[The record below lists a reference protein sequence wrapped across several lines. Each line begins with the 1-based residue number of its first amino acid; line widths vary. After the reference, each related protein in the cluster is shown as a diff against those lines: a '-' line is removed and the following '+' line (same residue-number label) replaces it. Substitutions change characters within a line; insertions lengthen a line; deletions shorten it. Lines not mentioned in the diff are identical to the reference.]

1 MGNACTWR
9 ERRADE
15 TDEARAE
22 AFRSAGLPP
31 ILARLLASRGV
42 TEEGRE
48 AFLDPSLT
56 RLARSDDLPGMTEA
70 VQVILPFLHTKRKIV
85 VFGDYDADGVCAS
98 AILVTALRR
107 LGGNAEA
114 FIPHRFG
121 EGYGMTAASLERLWC
136 EHADAA
142 LVVTVDNGISSPDE
156 VAKLKVKGIQVVVT
170 DHHLPGENLPKAD
183 ALVNPRVQSCPGSA
197 DLCGAGVAFFLAS
210 ALAQAATEKGLYTGP
225 KFSGPLL
232 VLAGLATVADLVPLK
247 EQNRILVAQS
257 LAYFNRCAPCGLR
270 ELRDKAARSAAA
282 LTARDYGF
290 LLAPRINAAGRMKT
304 ADAAF
309 DLLVCTDEDREEAR
323 QLASRIDG
331 FNGERR
337 GFEQTMYEEACKQIQ
352 EAWKI
357 KKVWQSLA
365 EEDQKNCKKRIR
377 KAWKIK
383 KTWKIKK
390 AWKKYSRGKFEEN
403 LSAVVVRNAGGTA
416 EATKKQ
422 GWHLGVA
429 GIVAS
434 RLLEHY
440 HVPVAVAVGETGSV
454 RAPDGYNVHDA
465 LAAASEHLVRF
476 GGHAAAGGF
485 TVKPGAFE
493 AFRAAFT
500 TACAKQRKEHAL
512 DADARDFDGWVEPG
526 DLTPGLYADLR
537 RLEPFGEGNPEPV
550 FGLRG
555 VTLREVRV
563 MGVEG
568 RHLSLAFVNRDVPR
582 AIWWGHGGRA
592 EDLRKHAARPYDV
605 FFTLT
610 TSGFDSAL
618 PHLELRVVDLR
629 PTSFS

>member
-1 MGNACTWR
+1 MGNAYTWR

-156 VAKLKVKGIQVVVT
+156 VAKLKVKGIRVVVT

-197 DLCGAGVAFFLAS
+197 DLCGAGIAFFLAS

-304 ADAAF
+304 ADVAF
-309 DLLVCTDEDREEAR
+309 DLLVCTDEDREGAR

-337 GFEQTMYEEACKQIQ
+337 GFEQTMFQEACAQIDK
-352 EAWKI
+352 AG
-357 KKVWQSLA
+357 
-365 EEDQKNCKKRIR
+365 EEDLQ
-377 KAWKIK
+377 
-383 KTWKIKK
+383 
-390 AWKKYSRGKFEEN
+390 
-403 LSAVVVRNAGGTA
+403 AVVAWDAGCVTG
-416 EATKKQ
+416 ATKGQ
-422 GWHLGVA
+422 RWHLGVA

-440 HVPVAVAVGETGSV
+440 HVPAAVAVGETGSV

-512 DADARDFDGWVEPG
+512 DADARDFDGWLEPG

-582 AIWWGHGGRA
+582 AIWWGHGERA
-592 EDLRKHAARPYDV
+592 EELRKHAARPYDV

-610 TSGFDSAL
+610 TSSFDSAL

>member
-22 AFRSAGLPP
+22 AFRTAGLPP

-156 VAKLKVKGIQVVVT
+156 VAKLKVKGIRVVVT

-197 DLCGAGVAFFLAS
+197 DLCGAGIAFFLAS

-304 ADAAF
+304 ADVAF
-309 DLLVCTDEDREEAR
+309 DLLVCTDEDREGAR

-337 GFEQTMYEEACKQIQ
+337 GFEQTMFQEACAQIDK
-352 EAWKI
+352 AG
-357 KKVWQSLA
+357 
-365 EEDQKNCKKRIR
+365 EEDLQ
-377 KAWKIK
+377 
-383 KTWKIKK
+383 
-390 AWKKYSRGKFEEN
+390 
-403 LSAVVVRNAGGTA
+403 AVVAWDAGCVTG
-416 EATKKQ
+416 ATKGQ
-422 GWHLGVA
+422 RWHLGVA

-440 HVPVAVAVGETGSV
+440 HVPAAVAVGETGSV

-512 DADARDFDGWVEPG
+512 DADARDFDGWLEPG

>member
-22 AFRSAGLPP
+22 AFRTAGLPP

-304 ADAAF
+304 ADVAF

-337 GFEQTMYEEACKQIQ
+337 GFEQTMYQEACAQIDK
-352 EAWKI
+352 AG
-357 KKVWQSLA
+357 
-365 EEDQKNCKKRIR
+365 EEDLQ
-377 KAWKIK
+377 
-383 KTWKIKK
+383 
-390 AWKKYSRGKFEEN
+390 
-403 LSAVVVRNAGGTA
+403 AVVAWDAGCVTG
-416 EATKKQ
+416 ATKGKR
-422 GWHLGVA
+422 WHLGVA

-440 HVPVAVAVGETGSV
+440 HVPAAVAVGETGSV

>member
-121 EGYGMTAASLERLWC
+121 EGYGMTTASLERLWC

-170 DHHLPGENLPKAD
+170 DHHLPGENLPEAD

-309 DLLVCTDEDREEAR
+309 ELLVCTDEDREGAR

-337 GFEQTMYEEACKQIQ
+337 GFEQTMYQEACAQIDK
-352 EAWKI
+352 AG
-357 KKVWQSLA
+357 
-365 EEDQKNCKKRIR
+365 EEDLQ
-377 KAWKIK
+377 
-383 KTWKIKK
+383 
-390 AWKKYSRGKFEEN
+390 
-403 LSAVVVRNAGGTA
+403 AVVAWDAGCVTG
-416 EATKKQ
+416 ATKGQ
-422 GWHLGVA
+422 RWHLGVA

-440 HVPVAVAVGETGSV
+440 HVPAAVAVGETGSV

>member
-247 EQNRILVAQS
+247 EQNRILVVQS

-304 ADAAF
+304 ADVAF
-309 DLLVCTDEDREEAR
+309 DLLVCTDEDRERAR

-337 GFEQTMYEEACKQIQ
+337 GFEQTMFQEACAQIDK
-352 EAWKI
+352 AG
-357 KKVWQSLA
+357 
-365 EEDQKNCKKRIR
+365 EEDLQ
-377 KAWKIK
+377 
-383 KTWKIKK
+383 
-390 AWKKYSRGKFEEN
+390 
-403 LSAVVVRNAGGTA
+403 AVVAWDAGCVTG
-416 EATKKQ
+416 ATKGQ
-422 GWHLGVA
+422 RWHLGVA

-434 RLLEHY
+434 RLLEYY
-440 HVPVAVAVGETGSV
+440 HVPAAVAVGETGSV

-555 VTLREVRV
+555 VMLREVRV

>member
-156 VAKLKVKGIQVVVT
+156 VAKLKVKGIRVVVT

-304 ADAAF
+304 ADVAF
-309 DLLVCTDEDREEAR
+309 DLLVCTDEDREGAR

-337 GFEQTMYEEACKQIQ
+337 GFEQTMFQEACAQIDK
-352 EAWKI
+352 AG
-357 KKVWQSLA
+357 
-365 EEDQKNCKKRIR
+365 EEDLQ
-377 KAWKIK
+377 
-383 KTWKIKK
+383 
-390 AWKKYSRGKFEEN
+390 
-403 LSAVVVRNAGGTA
+403 AVVAWDAGCVTG
-416 EATKKQ
+416 ATKGQ
-422 GWHLGVA
+422 RWHLGVA

-440 HVPVAVAVGETGSV
+440 HVPAAVAVGETGSV

>member
-304 ADAAF
+304 ADVAF
-309 DLLVCTDEDREEAR
+309 DLLVCTDEDREGAR

-337 GFEQTMYEEACKQIQ
+337 GFEQTMYQEACAQIDK
-352 EAWKI
+352 AG
-357 KKVWQSLA
+357 
-365 EEDQKNCKKRIR
+365 EEDLQ
-377 KAWKIK
+377 
-383 KTWKIKK
+383 
-390 AWKKYSRGKFEEN
+390 
-403 LSAVVVRNAGGTA
+403 AVVAWDAGCVTG
-416 EATKKQ
+416 ATKGQ
-422 GWHLGVA
+422 RWHLGVA

-440 HVPVAVAVGETGSV
+440 HVPAAVAVGETGSV

-485 TVKPGAFE
+485 TVKPGAFV

>member
-22 AFRSAGLPP
+22 AFRTAGLPP

-156 VAKLKVKGIQVVVT
+156 VAKLKVKGIRVVVT
-170 DHHLPGENLPKAD
+170 DHHLPGENLPEAD

-225 KFSGPLL
+225 KFGGPLL

-304 ADAAF
+304 ADVAF
-309 DLLVCTDEDREEAR
+309 DLLVCTDEDREGAR

-337 GFEQTMYEEACKQIQ
+337 GFEQTMFQEACAQIDK
-352 EAWKI
+352 AG
-357 KKVWQSLA
+357 
-365 EEDQKNCKKRIR
+365 EEDLQ
-377 KAWKIK
+377 
-383 KTWKIKK
+383 
-390 AWKKYSRGKFEEN
+390 
-403 LSAVVVRNAGGTA
+403 AVVAWDAGCVTG
-416 EATKKQ
+416 ATKGQ
-422 GWHLGVA
+422 RWHLGVA

-440 HVPVAVAVGETGSV
+440 HVPAAVAVGETGSV

-493 AFRAAFT
+493 AFRVAFT

>member
-225 KFSGPLL
+225 KFGGPLL

-290 LLAPRINAAGRMKT
+290 LLAPRINAAGRMAT

-309 DLLVCTDEDREEAR
+309 KLLACTDEDREEAR

-337 GFEQTMYEEACKQIQ
+337 GFEQTMYQEACAQIDK
-352 EAWKI
+352 AG
-357 KKVWQSLA
+357 
-365 EEDQKNCKKRIR
+365 EEDLQ
-377 KAWKIK
+377 
-383 KTWKIKK
+383 
-390 AWKKYSRGKFEEN
+390 
-403 LSAVVVRNAGGTA
+403 AVVAWDAGCVTG
-416 EATKKQ
+416 ATKGKR
-422 GWHLGVA
+422 WHLGVA

-440 HVPVAVAVGETGSV
+440 HVPAAVAVGETGSV

>member
-22 AFRSAGLPP
+22 AFRTAGLPP

-70 VQVILPFLHTKRKIV
+70 VQVLLPFLHAKRKIV

-156 VAKLKVKGIQVVVT
+156 VAKLKVKGIRVVVT

-197 DLCGAGVAFFLAS
+197 DLCGAGIAFFLAS

-304 ADAAF
+304 ADVAF
-309 DLLVCTDEDREEAR
+309 DLLVCTDEDREGAR

-337 GFEQTMYEEACKQIQ
+337 GFEQTMFQEACAQIDK
-352 EAWKI
+352 AG
-357 KKVWQSLA
+357 
-365 EEDQKNCKKRIR
+365 EEDLQ
-377 KAWKIK
+377 
-383 KTWKIKK
+383 
-390 AWKKYSRGKFEEN
+390 
-403 LSAVVVRNAGGTA
+403 AVVAWDAGCVTG
-416 EATKKQ
+416 ATKGQ
-422 GWHLGVA
+422 RWHLGVA

-440 HVPVAVAVGETGSV
+440 HVPAAVAVGETGSV

-512 DADARDFDGWVEPG
+512 DADARDFDGWLEPG

-582 AIWWGHGGRA
+582 AIWWGHGERA

-610 TSGFDSAL
+610 TSSFDSAL

>member
-1 MGNACTWR
+1 MGNADTWR
-9 ERRADE
+9 ERRFDE
-15 TDEARAE
+15 RDEARAE
-22 AFRSAGLPP
+22 AFGSAGLSS

-56 RLARSDDLPGMTEA
+56 RLARPNDLPGITDA
-70 VQVILPFLHTKRKIV
+70 VRVILPFLRTKQKIV

-114 FIPHRFG
+114 FIPHRFN
-121 EGYGMTAASLERLWC
+121 EGYGMTAASLERLQR
-136 EHADAA
+136 EQEGVA

-156 VAKLKVKGIQVVVT
+156 VAKLKKRGIRVVVT
-170 DHHLPGENLPKAD
+170 DHHLPGKTLPKAD
-183 ALVNPRVQSCPGSA
+183 ALVNPRVKSCSGCT

-210 ALAQAATEKGLYTGP
+210 ALAQAATEEGLYAGTK

-257 LAYFNRCAPCGLR
+257 LAYFDRCAPCGLR

-304 ADAAF
+304 ADVAF
-309 DLLVCTDEDREEAR
+309 NLLVCTDEDREAAR

-337 GFEQTMYEEACKQIQ
+337 GFEQTMFLEACAQIQ
-352 EAWKI
+352 EACQ
-357 KKVWQSLA
+357 KKGMS
-365 EEDQKNCKKRIR
+365 EED
-377 KAWKIK
+377 
-383 KTWKIKK
+383 
-390 AWKKYSRGKFEEN
+390 
-403 LSAVVVRNAGGTA
+403 LSAVVVWGAGCAAKATESA
-416 EATKKQ
+416 EKQ
-422 GWHLGVA
+422 SWNLGVA

-440 HVPVAVAVGETGSV
+440 HVPAAVVVRVHDEERSVQESETGSV
-454 RAPDGYNVHDA
+454 RAPNGYNVHDA

-500 TACAKQRKEHAL
+500 SACAKQGKERVL

-526 DLTPGLYADLR
+526 VLTLALYADIR

-555 VTLREVRV
+555 VTLREVKV

-568 RHLSLAFVNRDVPR
+568 KHLSLTFVNRDVPR
-582 AIWWGHGGRA
+582 AIWWGHGERA
-592 EDLRKHAARPYDV
+592 EDLRKHAAAPYDIL
-605 FFTLT
+605 FTLT

-618 PHLELRVVDLR
+618 PHLELRIVDLR
-629 PTSFS
+629 PASSSR

>member
-156 VAKLKVKGIQVVVT
+156 VAKLKVKGIRVVVT

-225 KFSGPLL
+225 KFGGPLL

-247 EQNRILVAQS
+247 DQNRILVAQS

-309 DLLVCTDEDREEAR
+309 DLLVCTDEDREGAR

-337 GFEQTMYEEACKQIQ
+337 GFEQTMYQEACAQIDK
-352 EAWKI
+352 AG
-357 KKVWQSLA
+357 
-365 EEDQKNCKKRIR
+365 EEDLQ
-377 KAWKIK
+377 
-383 KTWKIKK
+383 
-390 AWKKYSRGKFEEN
+390 
-403 LSAVVVRNAGGTA
+403 AVVAWDAGCVTG
-416 EATKKQ
+416 ATKGQ
-422 GWHLGVA
+422 RWHLGVA

-440 HVPVAVAVGETGSV
+440 HVPAAVAVGETGSV

>member
-15 TDEARAE
+15 TDEVRAE
-22 AFRSAGLPP
+22 AFRTAGLPP

-98 AILVTALRR
+98 AILVTALRH

-290 LLAPRINAAGRMKT
+290 LLAPRINAAGRMAT

-309 DLLVCTDEDREEAR
+309 KLLACTDEDREEAR

-337 GFEQTMYEEACKQIQ
+337 GFEQTMYQEACAQIDK
-352 EAWKI
+352 AG
-357 KKVWQSLA
+357 
-365 EEDQKNCKKRIR
+365 EEDLQ
-377 KAWKIK
+377 
-383 KTWKIKK
+383 
-390 AWKKYSRGKFEEN
+390 
-403 LSAVVVRNAGGTA
+403 AVVAWDAGCVTG
-416 EATKKQ
+416 ATKGQ
-422 GWHLGVA
+422 RWHLGVA

-440 HVPVAVAVGETGSV
+440 HVPAAVAVGETGSV

>member
-290 LLAPRINAAGRMKT
+290 LLAPRINAAGRMAT

-309 DLLVCTDEDREEAR
+309 KLLACTDEDREEAR

-337 GFEQTMYEEACKQIQ
+337 GFEQTMYQEACAQIDK
-352 EAWKI
+352 AG
-357 KKVWQSLA
+357 
-365 EEDQKNCKKRIR
+365 EEDLQ
-377 KAWKIK
+377 
-383 KTWKIKK
+383 
-390 AWKKYSRGKFEEN
+390 
-403 LSAVVVRNAGGTA
+403 AVVAWDAGCVTG
-416 EATKKQ
+416 ATKGQ
-422 GWHLGVA
+422 RWHLGVA

-440 HVPVAVAVGETGSV
+440 HVPAAVAVGETGSV

-512 DADARDFDGWVEPG
+512 DADARNFDGWVEPG

>member
-22 AFRSAGLPP
+22 AFRTAGLPP

-309 DLLVCTDEDREEAR
+309 DLLVCTDEDREGAR

-337 GFEQTMYEEACKQIQ
+337 GFEQTMFQEACAQIDK
-352 EAWKI
+352 AG
-357 KKVWQSLA
+357 
-365 EEDQKNCKKRIR
+365 EEDLQ
-377 KAWKIK
+377 
-383 KTWKIKK
+383 
-390 AWKKYSRGKFEEN
+390 
-403 LSAVVVRNAGGTA
+403 AVVAWDAGCVTG
-416 EATKKQ
+416 ATKGQ
-422 GWHLGVA
+422 RWHLGVA

-440 HVPVAVAVGETGSV
+440 HVPAAVAVGETGSV

>member
-170 DHHLPGENLPKAD
+170 DHHLPGENLPEAD

-309 DLLVCTDEDREEAR
+309 ELLVCTDEDREGAR

-337 GFEQTMYEEACKQIQ
+337 GFEQTMYQEACAQIDK
-352 EAWKI
+352 AG
-357 KKVWQSLA
+357 
-365 EEDQKNCKKRIR
+365 EEDLQ
-377 KAWKIK
+377 
-383 KTWKIKK
+383 
-390 AWKKYSRGKFEEN
+390 
-403 LSAVVVRNAGGTA
+403 AVVAWDAGCVTG
-416 EATKKQ
+416 ATKGQ
-422 GWHLGVA
+422 RWHLGVA

-440 HVPVAVAVGETGSV
+440 HVPAAVAVGETGSV

>member
-22 AFRSAGLPP
+22 AFRTAGLPP

-290 LLAPRINAAGRMKT
+290 LLAPRINAAGRMAT

-309 DLLVCTDEDREEAR
+309 KLLACTDEDREEAR

-337 GFEQTMYEEACKQIQ
+337 GFEQTMYQEACAQIDK
-352 EAWKI
+352 AG
-357 KKVWQSLA
+357 
-365 EEDQKNCKKRIR
+365 EEDLQ
-377 KAWKIK
+377 
-383 KTWKIKK
+383 
-390 AWKKYSRGKFEEN
+390 
-403 LSAVVVRNAGGTA
+403 AVVAWDAGCVTG
-416 EATKKQ
+416 ATKGQ
-422 GWHLGVA
+422 RWHLGVA

-440 HVPVAVAVGETGSV
+440 HVPAAVAVGETGSV

-610 TSGFDSAL
+610 TSGFDSSL

>member
-22 AFRSAGLPP
+22 AFRTAGLPP

-290 LLAPRINAAGRMKT
+290 LLAPRINAAGRMAT
-304 ADAAF
+304 ADVAF
-309 DLLVCTDEDREEAR
+309 DLLVCTDEDREGAR

-337 GFEQTMYEEACKQIQ
+337 GFEQTMFQEACAQIDK
-352 EAWKI
+352 AG
-357 KKVWQSLA
+357 
-365 EEDQKNCKKRIR
+365 EEDLQ
-377 KAWKIK
+377 
-383 KTWKIKK
+383 
-390 AWKKYSRGKFEEN
+390 
-403 LSAVVVRNAGGTA
+403 AVVAWDAGCVTG
-416 EATKKQ
+416 ATKGQ
-422 GWHLGVA
+422 RWHLGVA

-440 HVPVAVAVGETGSV
+440 HVPAAVAVGETGSV

>member
-156 VAKLKVKGIQVVVT
+156 VAKLKVKGIRVVVT

-309 DLLVCTDEDREEAR
+309 DLLVCTDEDREGAR

-337 GFEQTMYEEACKQIQ
+337 GFEQTMYQEACAQIDK
-352 EAWKI
+352 AG
-357 KKVWQSLA
+357 
-365 EEDQKNCKKRIR
+365 EEDLQ
-377 KAWKIK
+377 
-383 KTWKIKK
+383 
-390 AWKKYSRGKFEEN
+390 
-403 LSAVVVRNAGGTA
+403 AVVAWDAGCVTG
-416 EATKKQ
+416 ATKGQ
-422 GWHLGVA
+422 RWHLGVA

-440 HVPVAVAVGETGSV
+440 HVPAAVAVGETGSV

>member
-156 VAKLKVKGIQVVVT
+156 VAKLKLKGIQVVVT
-170 DHHLPGENLPKAD
+170 DHHLPGENLPEAD

-304 ADAAF
+304 ADVAF
-309 DLLVCTDEDREEAR
+309 DLLVCTDEDREGAR

-337 GFEQTMYEEACKQIQ
+337 GFEQTMFQEACAQIDK
-352 EAWKI
+352 AG
-357 KKVWQSLA
+357 
-365 EEDQKNCKKRIR
+365 EEDLQ
-377 KAWKIK
+377 
-383 KTWKIKK
+383 
-390 AWKKYSRGKFEEN
+390 
-403 LSAVVVRNAGGTA
+403 AVVAWDAGCVTG
-416 EATKKQ
+416 ATKGQ
-422 GWHLGVA
+422 RWHLGVA

-440 HVPVAVAVGETGSV
+440 HVPAAVAVGETGSV

-568 RHLSLAFVNRDVPR
+568 RHLSLVFVNRDVPR

-629 PTSFS
+629 PTSFSR

>member
-156 VAKLKVKGIQVVVT
+156 VAQLKVKGIRVVVT

-197 DLCGAGVAFFLAS
+197 DLCGAGIAFFLAS

-304 ADAAF
+304 ADVAF
-309 DLLVCTDEDREEAR
+309 DLLVCTDEDREGAR

-337 GFEQTMYEEACKQIQ
+337 GFEQTMFQEACAQIDK
-352 EAWKI
+352 AG
-357 KKVWQSLA
+357 
-365 EEDQKNCKKRIR
+365 EEDLQ
-377 KAWKIK
+377 
-383 KTWKIKK
+383 
-390 AWKKYSRGKFEEN
+390 
-403 LSAVVVRNAGGTA
+403 AVVAWDAGCVTG
-416 EATKKQ
+416 ATKGQ
-422 GWHLGVA
+422 RWHLGVA

-440 HVPVAVAVGETGSV
+440 HVPAAVAVGETGSV

-512 DADARDFDGWVEPG
+512 DADARDFDGWLEPG

-582 AIWWGHGGRA
+582 AIWWGHGERA
-592 EDLRKHAARPYDV
+592 EELRKHAARPYDV

-610 TSGFDSAL
+610 TSSFDSAL

>member
-56 RLARSDDLPGMTEA
+56 RLARLDDLPGMTEA

-337 GFEQTMYEEACKQIQ
+337 GFEQTMYQEACAQIDK
-352 EAWKI
+352 AG
-357 KKVWQSLA
+357 
-365 EEDQKNCKKRIR
+365 EEDLQ
-377 KAWKIK
+377 
-383 KTWKIKK
+383 
-390 AWKKYSRGKFEEN
+390 
-403 LSAVVVRNAGGTA
+403 AVVAWDAGCVTG
-416 EATKKQ
+416 ATKGQ
-422 GWHLGVA
+422 RWHLGVA

-440 HVPVAVAVGETGSV
+440 HVPAAVAVGETGSV

>member
-22 AFRSAGLPP
+22 AFRSAGLLP

-170 DHHLPGENLPKAD
+170 DHHLPGENLPEAD

-290 LLAPRINAAGRMKT
+290 LLAPRINAAGRMAT

-309 DLLVCTDEDREEAR
+309 KLLACTDEDREEAR

-337 GFEQTMYEEACKQIQ
+337 GFEQTMYKEACAQIDK
-352 EAWKI
+352 AG
-357 KKVWQSLA
+357 
-365 EEDQKNCKKRIR
+365 EEDLQ
-377 KAWKIK
+377 
-383 KTWKIKK
+383 
-390 AWKKYSRGKFEEN
+390 
-403 LSAVVVRNAGGTA
+403 AVVAWDAGCVTG
-416 EATKKQ
+416 ATKGQ
-422 GWHLGVA
+422 RWHLGVA

-440 HVPVAVAVGETGSV
+440 HVPAAVAVGETGSV

>member
-1 MGNACTWR
+1 MGNSPTWR
-9 ERRADE
+9 ERRADGACVRTLE
-15 TDEARAE
+15 
-22 AFRSAGLPP
+22 SAGLPP
-31 ILARLLASRGV
+31 IPARLLASRNV
-42 TEEGRE
+42 TAEGLE

-56 RLARSDDLPGMTEA
+56 RLAHPEDLPRIKKA
-70 VQVILPFLHTKRKIV
+70 VQVILPFLRTKQKIV

-114 FIPHRFG
+114 FIPHRFK
-121 EGYGMTAASLERLWC
+121 EGYGMTAASLGRLLR
-136 EHADAA
+136 EQKDIA

-156 VAKLKVKGIQVVVT
+156 IAELKKRGIRVVVT
-170 DHHLPGENLPKAD
+170 DHHLPGEKLPEAD
-183 ALVNPRVQSCPGSA
+183 ALVNPRVRSCPGCA

-210 ALAQAATEKGLYTGP
+210 ALAQAATVEGLYTGP

-257 LAYFNRCAPCGLR
+257 LAYFRRCAPCGLR

-290 LLAPRINAAGRMKT
+290 LLAPRINAAGRMDT
-304 ADAAF
+304 ARAAF
-309 DLLVCTDEDREEAR
+309 DLLVCTDEDRETAR
-323 QLASRIDG
+323 LLASQIDG
-331 FNGERR
+331 FNGLRR
-337 GFEQTMYEEACKQIQ
+337 GFEQTMFQEACAQIG
-352 EAWKI
+352 
-357 KKVWQSLA
+357 
-365 EEDQKNCKKRIR
+365 EEV
-377 KAWKIK
+377 
-383 KTWKIKK
+383 
-390 AWKKYSRGKFEEN
+390 EE
-403 LSAVVVRNAGGTA
+403 LQAVVAWDAGGAA
-416 EATKKQ
+416 EGTESEKKQ

-440 HVPVAVAVGETGSV
+440 HVPAAVAVGETGSV

-465 LAAASEHLVRF
+465 LADASKYLVRF

-485 TVKPGAFE
+485 TVKPGAFK
-493 AFRAAFT
+493 AFRAAFMA
-500 TACAKQRKEHAL
+500 ACAKQRKCRAA
-512 DADARDFDGWVEPG
+512 DADAREFDVWVKPG
-526 DLTPGLYADLR
+526 DLTLDLYADLR

-555 VTLREVRV
+555 VTLREVKV

-568 RHLSLAFVNRDVPR
+568 RHLSLEFVNRDVPR
-582 AIWWGHGGRA
+582 AIWWGHGERA
-592 EDLRKHAARPYDV
+592 EDLRKHTEPYDIL
-605 FFTLT
+605 FTLT

-618 PHLELRVVDLR
+618 PHLELRIVDLR
-629 PTSFS
+629 PTSASR

>member
-22 AFRSAGLPP
+22 AFRSVGLPP

-247 EQNRILVAQS
+247 EQNRILVVQS

-304 ADAAF
+304 ADVAF
-309 DLLVCTDEDREEAR
+309 DLLVCTDEDRERAR

-337 GFEQTMYEEACKQIQ
+337 GFEQTMFQEACAQIDK
-352 EAWKI
+352 AG
-357 KKVWQSLA
+357 
-365 EEDQKNCKKRIR
+365 EEDLQ
-377 KAWKIK
+377 
-383 KTWKIKK
+383 
-390 AWKKYSRGKFEEN
+390 
-403 LSAVVVRNAGGTA
+403 AVVAWDAGCVTG
-416 EATKKQ
+416 ATKGQ
-422 GWHLGVA
+422 RWHLGVA

-434 RLLEHY
+434 RLLEYY
-440 HVPVAVAVGETGSV
+440 HVPAAVAVGETGSV

-555 VTLREVRV
+555 VMLREVRV

>member
-48 AFLDPSLT
+48 VFLDPSLT

-225 KFSGPLL
+225 KFGGPLL

-304 ADAAF
+304 ADVAF
-309 DLLVCTDEDREEAR
+309 DLLVCTDEDREGAR

-337 GFEQTMYEEACKQIQ
+337 GFEQTMYQEACAQIDK
-352 EAWKI
+352 AG
-357 KKVWQSLA
+357 
-365 EEDQKNCKKRIR
+365 EEDLQ
-377 KAWKIK
+377 
-383 KTWKIKK
+383 
-390 AWKKYSRGKFEEN
+390 
-403 LSAVVVRNAGGTA
+403 AVVAWDAGCVTG
-416 EATKKQ
+416 ATKGQ
-422 GWHLGVA
+422 RWHLGVA

-440 HVPVAVAVGETGSV
+440 HVPAAVAVGETGSV

>member
-156 VAKLKVKGIQVVVT
+156 VAKLKVKGIRVVVT

-290 LLAPRINAAGRMKT
+290 LLAPRINAAGRMAT

-309 DLLVCTDEDREEAR
+309 KLLACTDEDRERAR

-337 GFEQTMYEEACKQIQ
+337 GFEQTMFQEACAQIDK
-352 EAWKI
+352 AG
-357 KKVWQSLA
+357 
-365 EEDQKNCKKRIR
+365 EEDLQ
-377 KAWKIK
+377 
-383 KTWKIKK
+383 
-390 AWKKYSRGKFEEN
+390 
-403 LSAVVVRNAGGTA
+403 AVVAWDAGCVTG
-416 EATKKQ
+416 ATKGQ
-422 GWHLGVA
+422 RWHLGVA

-440 HVPVAVAVGETGSV
+440 HVPAAVAVGETGSV

-500 TACAKQRKEHAL
+500 AACAKQRKEHAL

>member
-225 KFSGPLL
+225 KFGGPLL

-304 ADAAF
+304 ADVAF

-337 GFEQTMYEEACKQIQ
+337 GFEQTMYQEACAQIDK
-352 EAWKI
+352 AG
-357 KKVWQSLA
+357 
-365 EEDQKNCKKRIR
+365 EEDLQ
-377 KAWKIK
+377 
-383 KTWKIKK
+383 
-390 AWKKYSRGKFEEN
+390 
-403 LSAVVVRNAGGTA
+403 AVVAWDAGCVTG
-416 EATKKQ
+416 ATKGQ
-422 GWHLGVA
+422 RWHLGVA

-440 HVPVAVAVGETGSV
+440 HVPAAVAVGETGSV

-610 TSGFDSAL
+610 ASGFDSAL

>member
-156 VAKLKVKGIQVVVT
+156 VAKLKVKGIRVVVT

-197 DLCGAGVAFFLAS
+197 DLCGAGIAFFLAS

-225 KFSGPLL
+225 KFGGPLL

-304 ADAAF
+304 ADVAF
-309 DLLVCTDEDREEAR
+309 DLLVCTDEDREGAR

-337 GFEQTMYEEACKQIQ
+337 GFEQTMFQEACAQIDK
-352 EAWKI
+352 AG
-357 KKVWQSLA
+357 
-365 EEDQKNCKKRIR
+365 EEDLQ
-377 KAWKIK
+377 
-383 KTWKIKK
+383 
-390 AWKKYSRGKFEEN
+390 
-403 LSAVVVRNAGGTA
+403 AVVAWDAGCVTG
-416 EATKKQ
+416 ATKGQ
-422 GWHLGVA
+422 RWHLGVA

-440 HVPVAVAVGETGSV
+440 HVPAAVAVGETGSV

-512 DADARDFDGWVEPG
+512 DADARDFDGWLEPG

-582 AIWWGHGGRA
+582 AIWWGHGERA
-592 EDLRKHAARPYDV
+592 EELRKHAARPYDV

-610 TSGFDSAL
+610 TSSFDSAL

>member
-22 AFRSAGLPP
+22 AFRTAGLPP

-225 KFSGPLL
+225 KFGGPLL

-309 DLLVCTDEDREEAR
+309 KLLACTDEDREEAR

-337 GFEQTMYEEACKQIQ
+337 GFEQTMYQEACAQIDK
-352 EAWKI
+352 AG
-357 KKVWQSLA
+357 
-365 EEDQKNCKKRIR
+365 EEDLQ
-377 KAWKIK
+377 
-383 KTWKIKK
+383 
-390 AWKKYSRGKFEEN
+390 
-403 LSAVVVRNAGGTA
+403 AVVAWDAGCVTG
-416 EATKKQ
+416 ATKGQ
-422 GWHLGVA
+422 RWHLGVA

-440 HVPVAVAVGETGSV
+440 HVPAAVAVGETGSV

>member
-22 AFRSAGLPP
+22 AFRTAGLPP

-225 KFSGPLL
+225 KFGGPLL

-290 LLAPRINAAGRMKT
+290 LLAPRINAAGRMAT

-309 DLLVCTDEDREEAR
+309 KLLACTDEDREEAR

-337 GFEQTMYEEACKQIQ
+337 GFEQTMYQEACAQIDK
-352 EAWKI
+352 AG
-357 KKVWQSLA
+357 
-365 EEDQKNCKKRIR
+365 EEDLQ
-377 KAWKIK
+377 
-383 KTWKIKK
+383 
-390 AWKKYSRGKFEEN
+390 
-403 LSAVVVRNAGGTA
+403 AVVAWDAGCVTG
-416 EATKKQ
+416 ATKGKR
-422 GWHLGVA
+422 WHLGVA

-440 HVPVAVAVGETGSV
+440 HVPAAVAVGETGSV

>member
-114 FIPHRFG
+114 FIPHRFK
-121 EGYGMTAASLERLWC
+121 EGYGMTAASLARLLC
-136 EHADAA
+136 KHADAA

-247 EQNRILVAQS
+247 DQNRILVAQS

-304 ADAAF
+304 ADVAF
-309 DLLVCTDEDREEAR
+309 DLLVCTDEDREGAR

-337 GFEQTMYEEACKQIQ
+337 GFEQTMYQEACAQIDK
-352 EAWKI
+352 AG
-357 KKVWQSLA
+357 
-365 EEDQKNCKKRIR
+365 EEDLQ
-377 KAWKIK
+377 
-383 KTWKIKK
+383 
-390 AWKKYSRGKFEEN
+390 
-403 LSAVVVRNAGGTA
+403 AVVAWDAGCVTG
-416 EATKKQ
+416 ATKGKR
-422 GWHLGVA
+422 WHLGVA

-440 HVPVAVAVGETGSV
+440 HVPAAVAVGETGSV

-568 RHLSLAFVNRDVPR
+568 RHLSLVFVNRDVPR

>member
-121 EGYGMTAASLERLWC
+121 EGYGMTAASLKRLWC

-170 DHHLPGENLPKAD
+170 DHHLPGENLPEAD

-225 KFSGPLL
+225 KFGGPLL

-290 LLAPRINAAGRMKT
+290 LLAPRINAAGRMAT

-309 DLLVCTDEDREEAR
+309 KLLACTDEDREGAR

-337 GFEQTMYEEACKQIQ
+337 GFEQTMFQEACAQIDK
-352 EAWKI
+352 AG
-357 KKVWQSLA
+357 
-365 EEDQKNCKKRIR
+365 EEDLQ
-377 KAWKIK
+377 
-383 KTWKIKK
+383 
-390 AWKKYSRGKFEEN
+390 
-403 LSAVVVRNAGGTA
+403 AVVAWDAGCVTG
-416 EATKKQ
+416 ATKGQ
-422 GWHLGVA
+422 RWHLGVA

-440 HVPVAVAVGETGSV
+440 HVPAAVAVGETGSV

-500 TACAKQRKEHAL
+500 AACAKQRKERAL

-592 EDLRKHAARPYDV
+592 EDLRKHAAKPYDV

-629 PTSFS
+629 PTSFSR

>member
-22 AFRSAGLPP
+22 AFRTAGLPP

-156 VAKLKVKGIQVVVT
+156 VAKLKVKGIRVVVT

-197 DLCGAGVAFFLAS
+197 DLCGAGIAFFLAS

-304 ADAAF
+304 ADVAF
-309 DLLVCTDEDREEAR
+309 DLLVCTDEDREGAR

-337 GFEQTMYEEACKQIQ
+337 GFEQTMFQEACAQIDK
-352 EAWKI
+352 AG
-357 KKVWQSLA
+357 
-365 EEDQKNCKKRIR
+365 EEDLQ
-377 KAWKIK
+377 
-383 KTWKIKK
+383 
-390 AWKKYSRGKFEEN
+390 
-403 LSAVVVRNAGGTA
+403 AVVAWDAGCVTG
-416 EATKKQ
+416 ATKGQ
-422 GWHLGVA
+422 RWHLGVA

-440 HVPVAVAVGETGSV
+440 HVPAAVAVGETGSV

-512 DADARDFDGWVEPG
+512 DADARDFDGWLEPG

-555 VTLREVRV
+555 VALREVRV

-582 AIWWGHGGRA
+582 AIWWGHGERA
-592 EDLRKHAARPYDV
+592 EELRKHAARPYDV

-610 TSGFDSAL
+610 TSSFDSAL

>member
-1 MGNACTWR
+1 MGNACTWTWR

-156 VAKLKVKGIQVVVT
+156 VAKLKVKGIRVVVT

-197 DLCGAGVAFFLAS
+197 DLCGAGIAFFLAS

-304 ADAAF
+304 ADVAF
-309 DLLVCTDEDREEAR
+309 DLLVCTDEDREGAR

-337 GFEQTMYEEACKQIQ
+337 GFEQTMFQEACAQIDK
-352 EAWKI
+352 AG
-357 KKVWQSLA
+357 
-365 EEDQKNCKKRIR
+365 EEDLQ
-377 KAWKIK
+377 
-383 KTWKIKK
+383 
-390 AWKKYSRGKFEEN
+390 
-403 LSAVVVRNAGGTA
+403 AVVAWDAGCVTG
-416 EATKKQ
+416 ATKGQ
-422 GWHLGVA
+422 RWHLGVA

-440 HVPVAVAVGETGSV
+440 HVPAAVAVGETGSV

-512 DADARDFDGWVEPG
+512 DADARDFDGWLEPG
-526 DLTPGLYADLR
+526 DLTPDLYADLR

-582 AIWWGHGGRA
+582 AIWWGHGERA
-592 EDLRKHAARPYDV
+592 EELRKHAARPYDV

-610 TSGFDSAL
+610 TSSFDSAL

>member
-121 EGYGMTAASLERLWC
+121 EGYGMTVASLERLWC

-170 DHHLPGENLPKAD
+170 DHHLPGENLPEAD

-290 LLAPRINAAGRMKT
+290 LLAPRINAAGRMET
-304 ADAAF
+304 ADVAF
-309 DLLVCTDEDREEAR
+309 DLLVCTDEDRERAR

-337 GFEQTMYEEACKQIQ
+337 GFEQTMFQEACAQIDK
-352 EAWKI
+352 AG
-357 KKVWQSLA
+357 
-365 EEDQKNCKKRIR
+365 EEDLQ
-377 KAWKIK
+377 
-383 KTWKIKK
+383 
-390 AWKKYSRGKFEEN
+390 
-403 LSAVVVRNAGGTA
+403 AVVAWDAGCVTG
-416 EATKKQ
+416 ATKGQ
-422 GWHLGVA
+422 RWHLGVA

-440 HVPVAVAVGETGSV
+440 HVPAAVAVGETGSV

-605 FFTLT
+605 FFSLT

>member
-156 VAKLKVKGIQVVVT
+156 VAKLKVKGIRVVVT

-304 ADAAF
+304 ADVAF

-337 GFEQTMYEEACKQIQ
+337 GFEQTMYQEACAQIDK
-352 EAWKI
+352 AG
-357 KKVWQSLA
+357 
-365 EEDQKNCKKRIR
+365 EEDLQ
-377 KAWKIK
+377 
-383 KTWKIKK
+383 
-390 AWKKYSRGKFEEN
+390 
-403 LSAVVVRNAGGTA
+403 AVVAWDAGCVTG
-416 EATKKQ
+416 ATKGQ
-422 GWHLGVA
+422 RWHLGVA

-440 HVPVAVAVGETGSV
+440 HVPAAVAVGETGSV